1 MHSHINKYVC
11 TWMKLR
17 SVFGKVLT
25 ATRREDI
32 WYLMLTCHIILAMF
46 NETHNWLFAVWH
58 LSTALFIKW
67 QVFSFFSHLT
77 RKIRF
82 RWFQR
87 YDPLVPYTPQWALD
101 DVYIGPPCPDFCNGH
116 GDCQYPLCVCDAG
129 YSGDACEISPSL
141 PVSLRNTFWSICGNV
156 YYVSQQDCITL
167 IVICN
172 LF

>member
-1 MHSHINKYVC
+1 
-11 TWMKLR
+11 MKLR

-32 WYLMLTCHIILAMF
+32 RFLRLTCHIILAMF
-46 NETHNWLFAVWH
+46 TMKHIIGCLLFDIILQHCFLKCQIVP
-58 LSTALFIKW
+58 
-67 QVFSFFSHLT
+67 FFHLT

-141 PVSLRNTFWSICGNV
+141 PVSLEGLFEV
-156 YYVSQQDCITL
+156 YLEIAIMFPSRTA
-167 IVICN
+167 
-172 LF
+172 